1 MNPKLLLCLAL
12 VLSGNLINCRADETN
27 AAPDKSEV
35 VMGLGVNGQTN
46 TSTVTIENTN
56 SAKEFA
62 SAVAT
67 NYEKF
72 ILSATNA
79 VPTNA
84 VKALPMV
91 AETMRTNLLNAL
103 TNSAMVEMGDAV
115 KFLTQLKKNG
125 ELPGVQKDSH
135 ADVTTGVLPIS
146 KFQTAEYP
154 FVVTFHVL
162 LMGDSLTN
170 HYTVERPA
178 AGSNWQLKRAWRT
191 DTEGKIVNEWQIK

>member
-1 MNPKLLLCLAL
+1 MKTKLLLCLAL
-12 VLSGNLINCRADETN
+12 VLSGNLINCHADETN

-84 VKALPMV
+84 VVALPMV
-91 AETMRTNLLNAL
+91 AQIMKTNVNEML
-103 TNSAMVEMGDAV
+103 TSPATVEVMAAEE
-115 KFLTQLKKNG
+115 FLKGLKIQG
-125 ELPGVQKDSH
+125 RLPGMLPDSH
-135 ADVTTGVLPIS
+135 GTVTTGVLPES
-146 KFQTAEYP
+146 RFQNVSYP
-154 FVVTFHVL
+154 FSVTWHIVL
-162 LMGDSLTN
+162 LGDSFTN

-178 AGSNWQLKRAWRT
+178 AGANWQLKRAWRT
-191 DTEGKIVNEWQIK
+191 DTEGQTIKEWQIK